1 MVVDLSLIHILE
13 WIHIYS
19 LLEQEPCIE
28 FNADSGLYSK
38 TDRDFSKGIMQLYE
52 KEPDGQQVVMWGD
65 ERQKVLV
72 YMFPIID
79 SVSYTHLILQVHPIF
94 ASHVSIPMGDGKT
107 SIKSVP
113 IAFLFNSGMFQ
124 MRKETL
130 LAFLASLSLIYFN
143 CAFGHSK
150 ITV

>member
-1 MVVDLSLIHILE
+1 MKERTNGTTARVFQPVIYLSL
-13 WIHIYS
+13 
-19 LLEQEPCIE
+19 LL
-28 FNADSGLYSK
+28 FHMG
-38 TDRDFSKGIMQLYE
+38 
-52 KEPDGQQVVMWGD
+52 
-65 ERQKVLV
+65 
-72 YMFPIID
+72 
-79 SVSYTHLILQVHPIF
+79 
-94 ASHVSIPMGDGKT
+94 IPMWDGKT

-113 IAFLFNSGMFQ
+113 IAFLLNSGMFQ